1 MTATLNARR
10 DDVPEELKSSVD
22 SLTDTLR
29 AVAAPEEK
37 PQDRGAVTES
47 ARALAST
54 LGVIVDDGTPAGLR
68 DQLTG
73 LVKQVTAALEAG
85 QEPDVPA
92 EDRSRLF
99 MVSARTTSALDMIA
113 DTDTPQKVRTQLAT
127 IVEDLNYAMEHTN
140 GGGETGRTGVPV
152 SASIGYLVDSAPP
165 QHSTGS
171 NTAGQRES
179 GSGDQ
184 RELLNRSE
192 RTGQEMRRASDPDS
206 SQEERSEARGEMRR
220 QTARMKDEQR
230 KAAADQEST
239 DAPLGEAAEGCANA
253 IFNTVSERRLS
264 NGLKDLTPQSWDSV
278 GVKDFWK
285 ASADEKSMLDVRA
298 FLRNDQNTHAP
309 FLVEDLIVSLAD
321 FVRVD
326 ELNTAVGGSSAA
338 RCKQSAQYLEEN
350 RGVIAGDWG
359 DSDDSE

>member
-22 SLTDTLR
+22 SLTGMLR
-29 AVAAPEEK
+29 AVAAPETT

-47 ARALAST
+47 AEALAST
-54 LGVIVDDGTPAGLR
+54 LGVIADAVTPGGVR
-68 DQLTG
+68 DQLTR

-99 MVSARTTSALDMIA
+99 MVSTRTTSALDMIA
-113 DTDTPQKVRTQLAT
+113 DTDTPQKVRKQLAT

-140 GGGETGRTGVPV
+140 GIGETGRTGVTL
-152 SASIGYLVDSAPP
+152 SASIVYLVDSARP
-165 QHSTGS
+165 QDGTGS
-171 NTAGQRES
+171 NMTGQQES
-179 GSGDQ
+179 GSGNQ

-192 RTGQEMRRASDPDS
+192 QTGREMRRASDPDS
-206 SQEERSEARGEMRR
+206 SQEEQSEARGEMRR

-230 KAAADQEST
+230 KAAAEQEST
-239 DAPLGEAAEGCANA
+239 NAPLGDAAEGCANA
-253 IFNTVSERRLS
+253 IFKIVSERRLS

-285 ASADEKSMLDVRA
+285 ASSDEKSMLDIRA

-309 FLVEDLIVSLAD
+309 FVVADLIVSFAD

-326 ELNTAVGGSSAA
+326 ELNTDIGGRSAA
-338 RCKQSAQYLEEN
+338 HCKQSAQYLED
-350 RGVIAGDWG
+350 RGVIVGDWG

>member
-29 AVAAPEEK
+29 AVAAPETK

-47 ARALAST
+47 AKALAST
-54 LGVIVDDGTPAGLR
+54 LGVIVDDGTPGGLR

-85 QEPDVPA
+85 KEPDVPA
-92 EDRSRLF
+92 EGRSRLF
-99 MVSARTTSALDMIA
+99 MVSTRTTSALDMIA
-113 DTDTPQKVRTQLAT
+113 DTDTPQKVRKQLAT

-165 QHSTGS
+165 QDSTGS
-171 NTAGQRES
+171 NTAGQQES
-179 GSGDQ
+179 RSGNQ

-192 RTGQEMRRASDPDS
+192 RTGREMRRASDPDS

-230 KAAADQEST
+230 EAAADQEST

-253 IFNTVSERRLS
+253 IFNVVSERRLS

-285 ASADEKSMLDVRA
+285 ASADKKSMLDIRA

-326 ELNTAVGGSSAA
+326 ELNTDVGGSSAA
-338 RCKQSAQYLEEN
+338 RCKQSAQYLEEKL
-350 RGVIAGDWG
+350 GVIAGDWG

>member
-10 DDVPEELKSSVD
+10 DDVPEELVPSVD

-29 AVAAPEEK
+29 AVAARETT

-54 LGVIVDDGTPAGLR
+54 LSVIVDDGTPGERR
-68 DQLTG
+68 DQLAG
-73 LVKQVTAALEAG
+73 LVKQVTAALKAG
-85 QEPDVPA
+85 QGPDVPA

-99 MVSARTTSALDMIA
+99 MVSTRTTSALDMIA
-113 DTDTPQKVRTQLAT
+113 DTETPQKMREQLAT
-127 IVEDLNYAMEHTN
+127 IVEDLNYAMEQTN
-140 GGGETGRTGVPV
+140 GGAETGRTGVPV
-152 SASIGYLVDSAPP
+152 SASIGYLVGSAPP
-165 QHSTGS
+165 QSSTGS
-171 NTAGQRES
+171 NTAGQQES
-179 GSGDQ
+179 DSENQ

-192 RTGQEMRRASDPDS
+192 RTGREMRRASDPDS
-206 SQEERSEARGEMRR
+206 SQEERSAARREMRK

-230 KAAADQEST
+230 KAAAAQEPT
-239 DAPLGEAAEGCANA
+239 NAPLGEAAEDCANA
-253 IFNTVSERRLS
+253 IFNIVSERRLS

-285 ASADEKSMLDVRA
+285 ATAEKKSMLDIRA

-309 FLVEDLIVSLAD
+309 FLVADLITGLAD
-321 FVRVD
+321 VVRVD
-326 ELNTAVGGSSAA
+326 ELNTDIGGSSAA
-338 RCKQSAQYLEEN
+338 HCKQSAQYLEDEH
-350 RGVIAGDWG
+350 GVVAGDWG